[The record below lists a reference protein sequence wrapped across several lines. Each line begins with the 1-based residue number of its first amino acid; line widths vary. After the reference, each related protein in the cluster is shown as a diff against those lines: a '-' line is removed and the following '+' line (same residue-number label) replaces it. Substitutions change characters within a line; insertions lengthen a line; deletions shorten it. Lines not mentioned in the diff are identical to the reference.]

1 MIKNISVFLSA
12 FLATLMDSGDIYI
25 VALATPIIMTSTGA
39 SILSASWVA
48 TGYIVA
54 LTVFA
59 PLSGWLSALLTRR
72 IFFLLSI
79 LTFVLFSVGCSLST
93 SIGVLIF
100 FRILQGVSGAGI
112 HPISQ
117 SLVIDLFPAKKR
129 ALGSVLYGFS
139 PLMAPVIGPIVAGY
153 ILSVSTW
160 NSLFLINLPVGISI
174 LFLAF
179 FSVDLNTVSNNKKAK
194 KIDILGLFFVIA
206 GLSSLLVGITNGRN
220 WGWYSPQILLLILI
234 GLLLVLF
241 FVFGELKSDNPVI
254 DFKKLKSKPILIC
267 SILMFN
273 IGFLFI
279 SLAFILPI
287 FLSVAVGLPSSSLSQ
302 VYFLSAAVLTVVL
315 FFTGTILKNV
325 DPRIFIMFGSIC
337 NLYAFYYFSFFDTK
351 TTLWSASIGMCF
363 PMVGFAVIILGI
375 TNIISK
381 VAKQSEIE
389 NLLSIMGFIR
399 KFAGA
404 LGIALISTVIDNA
417 QSVIRNGVLSGY
429 MDPFRF
435 SFESTV
441 GSLKY
446 LLQHALP
453 GNLGYG
459 SAESASL
466 SILDGLLQ
474 QEALALA
481 FRNVMNIW
489 MLIAAIFLLP
499 AVFLFFNPKN
509 TT

>member
-160 NSLFLINLPVGISI
+160 NSLFLINLPVGILI
-174 LFLAF
+174 LLLAF
-179 FSVDLNTVSNNKKAK
+179 FSVDLNTVSNNKKTK
-194 KIDILGLFFVIA
+194 KIDIPGLFFVIS
-206 GLSSLLVGITNGRN
+206 GLSSLLIGITNGRN

-241 FVFGELKSDNPVI
+241 FVFWELKSDNPVI

-337 NLYAFYYFSFFDTK
+337 
-351 TTLWSASIGMCF
+351 
-363 PMVGFAVIILGI
+363 
-375 TNIISK
+375 
-381 VAKQSEIE
+381 
-389 NLLSIMGFIR
+389 
-399 KFAGA
+399 
-404 LGIALISTVIDNA
+404 
-417 QSVIRNGVLSGY
+417 
-429 MDPFRF
+429 
-435 SFESTV
+435 
-441 GSLKY
+441 
-446 LLQHALP
+446 
-453 GNLGYG
+453 
-459 SAESASL
+459 
-466 SILDGLLQ
+466 
-474 QEALALA
+474 
-481 FRNVMNIW
+481 
-489 MLIAAIFLLP
+489 
-499 AVFLFFNPKN
+499 
-509 TT
+509 